1 MSVFDQIQSNFFFKG
16 TEPYKNDKQ
25 TCLAIWKLRA
35 GQLGMCVCP
44 CCSISSQICIGNL
57 SSLLRGNQFSPTSTR
72 GLRCVADKC
81 EN

>member
-1 MSVFDQIQSNFFFKG
+1 MLVFDQIQSKIFFKG
-16 TEPYKNDKQ
+16 TAPYKNDKQ
-25 TCLAIWKLRA
+25 TCLATLKLRA

-44 CCSISSQICIGNL
+44 CCSSQICIGNL

-72 GLRCVADKC
+72 GLRCVADKS